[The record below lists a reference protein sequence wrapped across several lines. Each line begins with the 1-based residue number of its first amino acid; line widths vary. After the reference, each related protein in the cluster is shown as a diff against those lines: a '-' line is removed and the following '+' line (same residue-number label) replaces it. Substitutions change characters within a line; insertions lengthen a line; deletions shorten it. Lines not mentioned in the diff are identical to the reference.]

1 SHRRFIGTHAEPY
14 GVIAAARRTSEPRTV
29 MRTGIDH
36 PVVEAC
42 ALHAARGLASGGNG
56 CEGMIAHVP
65 LEHMAPHDRE
75 TSARRRRERD
85 AATFARVI
93 GELDVGAEGAG
104 AVERNISVDRRA
116 RVRAG
121 CALRLRGF

>member
-1 SHRRFIGTHAEPY
+1 
-14 GVIAAARRTSEPRTV
+14 
-29 MRTGIDH
+29 
-36 PVVEAC
+36 EAC

-104 AVERNISVDRRA
+104 AVERNIPVDRRA

-121 CALRLRGF
+121 CALRLRGFEIALVDPTRMQRPRRIERNGFEAMRNALSIPMHR